1 MALVKLGDVAREYK
15 ATIKNAAGLPVVGL
29 EHLTPRELILENW
42 DSDVETTF
50 TKGFK
55 KGHILFGRR
64 RAYLKKAAIA
74 PFDGI
79 CSGDITVIEAIP
91 EKINPDLL
99 PFVIQN
105 DALFD
110 FAIGKSAGS
119 LSPRVKWEQLK
130 DYTFELPEMDKQQ
143 ALVDILTAALQTKK
157 AYQRQLAATDELVK
171 SQFIEMFGTKET
183 APLSEFATICAGQSA
198 PSDEEYSD
206 TGTPFIKAGNL
217 ENLKLGIIEETDC
230 YLVSEETIAKRKLKL
245 QKAGSVLVAKS
256 GMSCLSGHIYALKR
270 DAYVVS
276 HLACIRAKDDAYV
289 EMVKWHFIITGT
301 QGLIKNPSY
310 PAIQIPQF
318 ENMHFPRASKAEAE
332 TFAAFAIQSDKSK
345 LMMKNIILT
354 GGKNMS
360 HTFNEQNV
368 EDMVI
373 AAIQKNGW
381 DYIPADQLP
390 RAESDVMVESYVRDA
405 LIKFN
410 PCIAEHP
417 AHADT
422 VIYKLRALIST
433 VRPHDLVTQNE
444 RFKKLIFEENS
455 FPFDKDG
462 RSISIKFFDY
472 DNPENNHFVVTNQ
485 WVYPQKVGG
494 KRLDVVLLINGFP
507 VAVGEMK
514 SPVRPAISWMDG
526 AGDILDYEKS
536 IPEMFVTN
544 ILNFATEGKCFRY
557 GSINAP
563 VTLWGPWYAEI
574 EHVEGDLAKVGKSVE
589 SITRKEVILDLF
601 RYFTLFSTDKRN
613 RKIKVVCRYQQYEG
627 ANLIVNRVKAGYPKK
642 GLIWHFQ
649 GSGKS
654 LLMVF
659 AAQKL
664 RMMKELNAPTVI
676 IVNDRIDLA
685 GQIFG
690 TFSMADVPN
699 LVPADTNAELIR
711 MLKADTRK
719 VIITKIFEF
728 AKIDEAINFRDNIIV
743 MVDEA
748 HRTQEGDLGARM
760 RMALPNAFFFG
771 LTGTPINK
779 LDKNTFATFGAAE
792 DRTGYMSRYS
802 FADSVSDKATLPLH
816 FEPVPVKLHVDQVAI
831 DEAFRELTDEMGL
844 TEEERSKVA
853 QRVRMAAIMKD
864 PARIKAVCEHIADHF
879 MTKVNPNGFK
889 AQVVCFDRECCVLYK
904 KELDRLL
911 GEATS
916 TIVMDTNNDKADEY
930 KAWRRTRDEEA
941 RVLDDFRD
949 PSNPLQ
955 IVIVTSKL
963 LTGFDAP
970 ILQAMYL
977 DKPMKDHTLL
987 QAICRTNRIYGQDKS
1002 FGLIVD
1008 YVGIFDDVAKA
1019 LSFDAESVEKIISN
1033 IEAVKASVPGLVEK
1047 CIGFFPGVDRTREGW
1062 EALVEAQDCLPTDE
1076 DKDAFGAHYR
1086 ALNRVWNAL
1095 SPDSCLNPFK
1105 ADYKWLSKV
1114 YDSIRPT
1121 DERGKLIWAALG
1133 AKTIQLVH
1141 ENISVESVDKDED
1154 VLALD
1159 AEIIEKFISGDL
1171 DAGKKKRKIEIDL
1184 AAIIRKHPNDPRFI
1198 ALGARMEKLR
1208 EEHEAGLLT
1217 SMEFLKA
1224 LLELAKDAAHMEREV
1239 VPEEEVDRGKAA
1251 LTTLFQTVR
1260 NDATPVIVERIVN
1273 DIDGIVKIVRF
1284 PGWQDTPTG
1293 RKTVSKNLRD
1303 VIMRKY
1309 RIRDNE
1315 VFAKAYSYVEQY
1327 Y

>member
-1 MALVKLGDVAREYK
+1 M
-15 ATIKNAAGLPVVGL
+15 
-29 EHLTPRELILENW
+29 
-42 DSDVETTF
+42 
-50 TKGFK
+50 
-55 KGHILFGRR
+55 
-64 RAYLKKAAIA
+64 
-74 PFDGI
+74 
-79 CSGDITVIEAIP
+79 
-91 EKINPDLL
+91 
-99 PFVIQN
+99 
-105 DALFD
+105 
-110 FAIGKSAGS
+110 
-119 LSPRVKWEQLK
+119 
-130 DYTFELPEMDKQQ
+130 
-143 ALVDILTAALQTKK
+143 
-157 AYQRQLAATDELVK
+157 
-171 SQFIEMFGTKET
+171 
-183 APLSEFATICAGQSA
+183 
-198 PSDEEYSD
+198 PS
-206 TGTPFIKAGNL
+206 N
-217 ENLKLGIIEETDC
+217 
-230 YLVSEETIAKRKLKL
+230 
-245 QKAGSVLVAKS
+245 
-256 GMSCLSGHIYALKR
+256 
-270 DAYVVS
+270 
-276 HLACIRAKDDAYV
+276 
-289 EMVKWHFIITGT
+289 
-301 QGLIKNPSY
+301 
-310 PAIQIPQF
+310 
-318 ENMHFPRASKAEAE
+318 
-332 TFAAFAIQSDKSK
+332 
-345 LMMKNIILT
+345 
-354 GGKNMS
+354 
-360 HTFNEQNV
+360 FNEQNV

-373 AAIQKNGW
+373 HAIKSNGW
-381 DYIPADQLP
+381 DYIPAGALP
-390 RAESDVMVESYVRDA
+390 RAESDVMVESYLRDA
-405 LIKFN
+405 LIRLN
-410 PCIAEHP
+410 PCIAENP
-417 AHADT
+417 SHADT

-462 RSISIKFFDY
+462 RSISIRFFDY
-472 DNPENNHFVVTNQ
+472 DNPENNSFVVANQ
-485 WVYPQKVGG
+485 WVYPQAHGG
-494 KRLDVVLLINGFP
+494 KRLDIVLLINGFP
-507 VAVGEMK
+507 VAIGEMK

-526 AGDILDYEKS
+526 AGDILNYEKS

-544 ILNFATEGKCFRY
+544 IFNFATEGKRFRY

-563 VTLWGPWYAEI
+563 VTLWGPWYADI
-574 EHVEGDLAKVGKSVE
+574 PHAEGDFTKVQRSVA

-601 RYFTLFSTDKRN
+601 RYFTLFSTDKHN

-664 RMMKELNAPTVI
+664 RMMKELNAPTVL

-711 MLKADTRK
+711 LLKADTRK

-728 AKIDEAINFRDNIIV
+728 AQIEDAINYRDNIIV

-779 LDKNTFATFGAAE
+779 LDKNTFATFGAKE

-802 FADSVSDKATLPLH
+802 FADSVSDRATLPLH
-816 FEPVPVKLHVDQVAI
+816 FEPVPVKLHVDQEAI
-831 DEAFRELTDEMGL
+831 DEAFRRIADEAGL
-844 TEEERSKVA
+844 THEERSKVA

-864 PARIKAVCEHIADHF
+864 PERIKAVCEHIAEHF
-879 MTKVNPNGFK
+879 MQKVNPNGFK
-889 AQVVCFDRECCVLYK
+889 AQVVCYDRECCVLYK

-930 KAWRRTRDEEA
+930 KAWRRTREEEA
-941 RVLDDFRD
+941 KVLDDFRD
-949 PSNPLQ
+949 PTNPLQ

-987 QAICRTNRIYGQDKS
+987 QAICRTNRVYGQDKTY
-1002 FGLIVD
+1002 GLIVD

-1019 LSFDAESVEKIISN
+1019 LNFDSDSVEKIITN
-1033 IEAVKASVPGLVEK
+1033 IEGVKAKIPEMVEN
-1047 CIGFFPGVDRTREGW
+1047 CINFFPGVDRTRDDWEG
-1062 EALVEAQDCLPTDE
+1062 LVAAQDCLPNDE
-1076 DKDAFGAHYR
+1076 IKDAFGAHYR

-1095 SPDSCLNPFK
+1095 SPDACLNPYK
-1105 ADYKWLSKV
+1105 LDYKWLSKV

-1121 DERGKLIWAALG
+1121 DERGRLIWAALG
-1133 AKTIQLVH
+1133 PKTLQLVH
-1141 ENISVESVDKDED
+1141 ENITVQEVVKDED
-1154 VLALD
+1154 ILEMD
-1159 AEIIEKFISGDL
+1159 AQIIEKFIAGDTE
-1171 DAGKKKRKIEIDL
+1171 AGKKKKKIELDL
-1184 AAIIRKHPNDPRFI
+1184 AAIIRKHPDDPRFI

-1217 SMEFLKA
+1217 SMAFLKA
-1224 LLELAKDAAHMEREV
+1224 LLDLAKEAAQMEREV
-1239 VPEEEVDRGKAA
+1239 VPEDREDKGKAA
-1251 LTTLFQTVR
+1251 LTALFQSVR
-1260 NDATPVIVERIVN
+1260 NENTPVIVERIVS
-1273 DIDGIVKIVRF
+1273 DIDGIVRIVRF
-1284 PGWQDTPTG
+1284 EGWQNVSTG
-1293 RKTVSKNLRD
+1293 RKMISRNLRD

-1309 RIRDNE
+1309 RIKDTE
-1315 VFAKAYSYVEQY
+1315 VFNKAYSYVEQY

>member
-1 MALVKLGDVAREYK
+1 M
-15 ATIKNAAGLPVVGL
+15 
-29 EHLTPRELILENW
+29 
-42 DSDVETTF
+42 
-50 TKGFK
+50 
-55 KGHILFGRR
+55 
-64 RAYLKKAAIA
+64 
-74 PFDGI
+74 
-79 CSGDITVIEAIP
+79 
-91 EKINPDLL
+91 
-99 PFVIQN
+99 
-105 DALFD
+105 
-110 FAIGKSAGS
+110 
-119 LSPRVKWEQLK
+119 
-130 DYTFELPEMDKQQ
+130 
-143 ALVDILTAALQTKK
+143 
-157 AYQRQLAATDELVK
+157 
-171 SQFIEMFGTKET
+171 
-183 APLSEFATICAGQSA
+183 
-198 PSDEEYSD
+198 PS
-206 TGTPFIKAGNL
+206 N
-217 ENLKLGIIEETDC
+217 
-230 YLVSEETIAKRKLKL
+230 
-245 QKAGSVLVAKS
+245 
-256 GMSCLSGHIYALKR
+256 
-270 DAYVVS
+270 
-276 HLACIRAKDDAYV
+276 
-289 EMVKWHFIITGT
+289 
-301 QGLIKNPSY
+301 
-310 PAIQIPQF
+310 
-318 ENMHFPRASKAEAE
+318 
-332 TFAAFAIQSDKSK
+332 
-345 LMMKNIILT
+345 
-354 GGKNMS
+354 
-360 HTFNEQNV
+360 FNEQNV

-373 AAIQKNGW
+373 HAIKSNGW
-381 DYIPADQLP
+381 DYIPAGMLP
-390 RAESDVMVESYVRDA
+390 RAESDVMVESYLRDA
-405 LIKFN
+405 LIRLN

-417 AHADT
+417 SHADT

-462 RSISIKFFDY
+462 RSISIRFFDY
-472 DNPENNHFVVTNQ
+472 DNPENNSFVVTNQ
-485 WVYPQKVGG
+485 WVYPQAHGG
-494 KRLDVVLLINGFP
+494 KRLDIVLLINGFP
-507 VAVGEMK
+507 VAIGEMK

-526 AGDILDYEKS
+526 AGDILNYEKS

-544 ILNFATEGKCFRY
+544 IFNFATEGKRFRY

-563 VTLWGPWYAEI
+563 VTLWGPWYADIPHE
-574 EHVEGDLAKVGKSVE
+574 EGDFTKVQNSVK

-601 RYFTLFSTDKRN
+601 RYFTLFSTDKHN

-627 ANLIVNRVKAGYPKK
+627 ANLIVNRVKTGYPKK

-664 RMMKELNAPTVI
+664 RMMKDLNAPTVL

-711 MLKADTRK
+711 LLKADTRK

-728 AKIDEAINFRDNIIV
+728 AQIEEAINYRDNIIV

-779 LDKNTFATFGAAE
+779 LDKNTFATFGAKE

-802 FADSVSDKATLPLH
+802 FADSVSDRATLPLH
-816 FEPVPVKLHVDQVAI
+816 FEPVPVKLRVDQEAI
-831 DEAFRELTDEMGL
+831 DEAFRRIADEAGL
-844 TEEERSKVA
+844 THEERSKVA

-864 PARIKAVCEHIADHF
+864 PERIKAVCEHIAEHF
-879 MTKVNPNGFK
+879 MQKVNPNGFK
-889 AQVVCFDRECCVLYK
+889 AQVVCYDRECCVLYK

-930 KAWRRTRDEEA
+930 KAWRRTREEEA
-941 RVLDDFRD
+941 KVLDDFRD
-949 PSNPLQ
+949 PNNPLQ

-987 QAICRTNRIYGQDKS
+987 QAICRTNRVYGQDKTY
-1002 FGLIVD
+1002 GLIVD
-1008 YVGIFDDVAKA
+1008 YVGIFDDVARA
-1019 LSFDAESVEKIISN
+1019 LNFDADSVEKIITN
-1033 IEAVKASVPGLVEK
+1033 IESVKAKVPEMVAT
-1047 CIGFFPGVDRTREGW
+1047 CISFFPGVDRTRDDWEG
-1062 EALVEAQDCLPTDE
+1062 LVAAQDCLPNDKLKDE
-1076 DKDAFGAHYR
+1076 FGAHYR

-1095 SPDSCLNPFK
+1095 SPDSCLNPYK
-1105 ADYKWLSKV
+1105 LDYKWLSKV

-1121 DERGKLIWAALG
+1121 DERGRLIWAALG
-1133 AKTIQLVH
+1133 PKTLQLVH
-1141 ENISVESVDKDED
+1141 ENISVQEVVKDED
-1154 VLALD
+1154 ILEMD
-1159 AEIIEKFISGDL
+1159 AKIIEKFIAGDTE
-1171 DAGKKKRKIEIDL
+1171 AGKKKKKIELDL
-1184 AAIIRKHPNDPRFI
+1184 AAIIRKHPDDPRFI

-1217 SMEFLKA
+1217 SMAFLKA
-1224 LLELAKDAAHMEREV
+1224 LLDLAKEAAQMEREV
-1239 VPEEEVDRGKAA
+1239 VPEEKEDKGKAA
-1251 LTTLFQTVR
+1251 LTALFQSVR
-1260 NDATPVIVERIVN
+1260 NENTPVIVERIVS

-1284 PGWQDTPTG
+1284 EGWQNVPTG
-1293 RKTVSKNLRD
+1293 RKMISRNLRD

-1309 RIRDNE
+1309 RIKDKE
-1315 VFAKAYSYVEQY
+1315 VFDKAYSYVEQY

>member
-1 MALVKLGDVAREYK
+1 M
-15 ATIKNAAGLPVVGL
+15 
-29 EHLTPRELILENW
+29 
-42 DSDVETTF
+42 
-50 TKGFK
+50 
-55 KGHILFGRR
+55 
-64 RAYLKKAAIA
+64 
-74 PFDGI
+74 
-79 CSGDITVIEAIP
+79 SG
-91 EKINPDLL
+91 
-99 PFVIQN
+99 
-105 DALFD
+105 
-110 FAIGKSAGS
+110 
-119 LSPRVKWEQLK
+119 
-130 DYTFELPEMDKQQ
+130 
-143 ALVDILTAALQTKK
+143 
-157 AYQRQLAATDELVK
+157 
-171 SQFIEMFGTKET
+171 
-183 APLSEFATICAGQSA
+183 
-198 PSDEEYSD
+198 
-206 TGTPFIKAGNL
+206 
-217 ENLKLGIIEETDC
+217 
-230 YLVSEETIAKRKLKL
+230 
-245 QKAGSVLVAKS
+245 
-256 GMSCLSGHIYALKR
+256 
-270 DAYVVS
+270 
-276 HLACIRAKDDAYV
+276 
-289 EMVKWHFIITGT
+289 
-301 QGLIKNPSY
+301 
-310 PAIQIPQF
+310 
-318 ENMHFPRASKAEAE
+318 
-332 TFAAFAIQSDKSK
+332 
-345 LMMKNIILT
+345 
-354 GGKNMS
+354 
-360 HTFNEQNV
+360 TFNEQNV

-373 AAIQKNGW
+373 HAIKSNGW
-381 DYIPADQLP
+381 DYIPASALP
-390 RAESDVMVESYVRDA
+390 RAESDVMVESYLRDA
-405 LIKFN
+405 LIRLN
-410 PCIAEHP
+410 PCIAENP
-417 AHADT
+417 SHADT

-462 RSISIKFFDY
+462 RSISIRFFDY
-472 DNPENNHFVVTNQ
+472 DNPENNSFVVTNQ
-485 WVYPQKVGG
+485 WIYPQAHGG

-507 VAVGEMK
+507 VAIGEMK

-526 AGDILDYEKS
+526 AGDILNYEKS

-544 ILNFATEGKCFRY
+544 IFNFATEGKRFRY

-563 VTLWGPWYAEI
+563 VTLWGPWYADIPHE
-574 EHVEGDLAKVGKSVE
+574 EGDFTKVQKSVA

-601 RYFTLFSTDKRN
+601 RYFTLFSTDKHN

-664 RMMKELNAPTVI
+664 RMMKELNAPTVL

-711 MLKADTRK
+711 LLKADTRR

-728 AKIDEAINFRDNIIV
+728 AQIEEAINYRDNIIV

-779 LDKNTFATFGAAE
+779 LDKNTFATFGAKE

-802 FADSVSDKATLPLH
+802 FADSVSDRATLPLH
-816 FEPVPVKLHVDQVAI
+816 FEPVPVKLHVDQEAI
-831 DEAFRELTDEMGL
+831 DEAFRRIADEAGL
-844 TEEERSKVA
+844 THEERSKVA

-864 PARIKAVCEHIADHF
+864 PERIKAVCEHIAEHF
-879 MTKVNPNGFK
+879 MQKVNPNGFK
-889 AQVVCFDRECCVLYK
+889 AQVVCYDRECCVLYK

-930 KAWRRTRDEEA
+930 KAWRRTREEEA
-941 RVLDDFRD
+941 KVLDDFRD
-949 PSNPLQ
+949 PTNPLQ

-987 QAICRTNRIYGQDKS
+987 QAICRTNRVYGQDKTY
-1002 FGLIVD
+1002 GLIVD

-1019 LSFDAESVEKIISN
+1019 LNFDSDSVEKIITN
-1033 IEAVKASVPGLVEK
+1033 IESVKAKVPEMVEN
-1047 CIGFFPGVDRTREGW
+1047 CINFFPGVDRTRDDWEG
-1062 EALVEAQDCLPTDE
+1062 LVAAQECLPDDKAKDE
-1076 DKDAFGAHYR
+1076 FGAHYR

-1095 SPDSCLNPFK
+1095 SPDACLNPHK
-1105 ADYKWLSKV
+1105 LDYKWLSKV

-1121 DERGKLIWAALG
+1121 DERGRLIWAALG
-1133 AKTIQLVH
+1133 PKTLQLVH
-1141 ENISVESVDKDED
+1141 ENISVQEVVKDED
-1154 VLALD
+1154 ILEMD
-1159 AEIIEKFISGDL
+1159 AKIIEKFIAGDTE
-1171 DAGKKKRKIEIDL
+1171 AGKKKKKIELDL
-1184 AAIIRKHPNDPRFI
+1184 AAIIRKHPDDPRFI

-1217 SMEFLKA
+1217 SMAFLKA
-1224 LLELAKDAAHMEREV
+1224 LLELAKEAAQMEREV
-1239 VPEEEVDRGKAA
+1239 VPEDREDKGKAA
-1251 LTTLFQTVR
+1251 LTALFQSVR
-1260 NDATPVIVERIVN
+1260 NENTPVIVERIVS

-1284 PGWQDTPTG
+1284 EGWQNVPTG
-1293 RKTVSKNLRD
+1293 RKMISRNLRD
-1303 VIMRKY
+1303 VVMRKY
-1309 RIRDNE
+1309 RIKDKE
-1315 VFAKAYSYVEQY
+1315 VFDKAYSYVEQY

>member
-1 MALVKLGDVAREYK
+1 
-15 ATIKNAAGLPVVGL
+15 
-29 EHLTPRELILENW
+29 
-42 DSDVETTF
+42 
-50 TKGFK
+50 
-55 KGHILFGRR
+55 
-64 RAYLKKAAIA
+64 
-74 PFDGI
+74 
-79 CSGDITVIEAIP
+79 
-91 EKINPDLL
+91 
-99 PFVIQN
+99 
-105 DALFD
+105 
-110 FAIGKSAGS
+110 
-119 LSPRVKWEQLK
+119 
-130 DYTFELPEMDKQQ
+130 
-143 ALVDILTAALQTKK
+143 
-157 AYQRQLAATDELVK
+157 
-171 SQFIEMFGTKET
+171 
-183 APLSEFATICAGQSA
+183 
-198 PSDEEYSD
+198 
-206 TGTPFIKAGNL
+206 
-217 ENLKLGIIEETDC
+217 
-230 YLVSEETIAKRKLKL
+230 
-245 QKAGSVLVAKS
+245 
-256 GMSCLSGHIYALKR
+256 MSS
-270 DAYVVS
+270 
-276 HLACIRAKDDAYV
+276 
-289 EMVKWHFIITGT
+289 
-301 QGLIKNPSY
+301 N
-310 PAIQIPQF
+310 
-318 ENMHFPRASKAEAE
+318 
-332 TFAAFAIQSDKSK
+332 
-345 LMMKNIILT
+345 
-354 GGKNMS
+354 
-360 HTFNEQNV
+360 FNEKNV

-373 AAIQKNGW
+373 NAIKSNGW
-381 DYIPADQLP
+381 DYIPAGTLP
-390 RAESDVMVESYVRDA
+390 RADSDVMVESYLRDA
-405 LIKFN
+405 LIRLN
-410 PCIAEHP
+410 PCIAENP
-417 AHADT
+417 SHADT

-462 RSISIKFFDY
+462 RSISIRFFDY
-472 DNPENNHFVVTNQ
+472 DNPQNNSFVVTNQ
-485 WVYPQKVGG
+485 WVYPQAHGG
-494 KRLDVVLLINGFP
+494 KRLDIVLLINGFP
-507 VAVGEMK
+507 VAIGEMK

-526 AGDILDYEKS
+526 AGDILNYEKS

-544 ILNFATEGKCFRY
+544 IFNFATEGKRFRY

-563 VTLWGPWYAEI
+563 VTLWGPWYADI
-574 EHVEGDLAKVGKSVE
+574 PHGEGDFTKVQNSVK

-601 RYFTLFSTDKRN
+601 RYFTLFSTDKHN

-664 RMMKELNAPTVI
+664 RMMKELNAPTVL

-711 MLKADTRK
+711 LLKADTRK

-728 AKIDEAINFRDNIIV
+728 AQIEEAINYRDNIIV

-779 LDKNTFATFGAAE
+779 LDKNTFATFGAKE

-802 FADSVSDKATLPLH
+802 FADSVSDRATLPLH
-816 FEPVPVKLHVDQVAI
+816 FEPVPVKLRVDQEAI
-831 DEAFRELTDEMGL
+831 DEAFRRIADEAGL
-844 TEEERSKVA
+844 THEERSKVA

-864 PARIKAVCEHIADHF
+864 PERIKAVCEHIAEHF
-879 MTKVNPNGFK
+879 MQKVNPNGFK
-889 AQVVCFDRECCVLYK
+889 AQVVCYDRECCVLYK

-930 KAWRRTRDEEA
+930 KAWRRTREEEA
-941 RVLDDFRD
+941 KVLDDFRD
-949 PSNPLQ
+949 PNNPLQ

-987 QAICRTNRIYGQDKS
+987 QAICRTNRVYGQDKTY
-1002 FGLIVD
+1002 GLIVD
-1008 YVGIFDDVAKA
+1008 YVGIFDDVARA
-1019 LSFDAESVEKIISN
+1019 LNFDADSVEKIITN
-1033 IEAVKASVPGLVEK
+1033 IESVKAKVPEMVAT
-1047 CIGFFPGVDRTREGW
+1047 CISFFPGVDRTRDDWEG
-1062 EALVEAQDCLPTDE
+1062 LVAAQDCLPNDKLKDE
-1076 DKDAFGAHYR
+1076 FGAHYR

-1095 SPDSCLNPFK
+1095 SPDSCLNPYK
-1105 ADYKWLSKV
+1105 LDYKWLSKV

-1121 DERGKLIWAALG
+1121 DERGRLIWAALG
-1133 AKTIQLVH
+1133 PKTLQLVH
-1141 ENISVESVDKDED
+1141 ENISVQEVVKDED
-1154 VLALD
+1154 ILEMD
-1159 AEIIEKFISGDL
+1159 AKIIEKFIAGDTE
-1171 DAGKKKRKIEIDL
+1171 AGKKKKKIELDL
-1184 AAIIRKHPNDPRFI
+1184 AAIIRKHPDDPRFI

-1217 SMEFLKA
+1217 SMAFLKA
-1224 LLELAKDAAHMEREV
+1224 LLDLAKEAAQMEREV
-1239 VPEEEVDRGKAA
+1239 VPEEKEDKGKAA
-1251 LTTLFQTVR
+1251 LTALFQSVR
-1260 NDATPVIVERIVN
+1260 NENTPVIVERIVS

-1284 PGWQDTPTG
+1284 EGWQNVPTG
-1293 RKTVSKNLRD
+1293 RKMISRNLRD

-1309 RIRDNE
+1309 RIKDKE
-1315 VFAKAYSYVEQY
+1315 VFDKAYNYVEQY

>member
-1 MALVKLGDVAREYK
+1 M
-15 ATIKNAAGLPVVGL
+15 
-29 EHLTPRELILENW
+29 
-42 DSDVETTF
+42 
-50 TKGFK
+50 
-55 KGHILFGRR
+55 
-64 RAYLKKAAIA
+64 
-74 PFDGI
+74 
-79 CSGDITVIEAIP
+79 
-91 EKINPDLL
+91 
-99 PFVIQN
+99 
-105 DALFD
+105 
-110 FAIGKSAGS
+110 
-119 LSPRVKWEQLK
+119 
-130 DYTFELPEMDKQQ
+130 
-143 ALVDILTAALQTKK
+143 
-157 AYQRQLAATDELVK
+157 
-171 SQFIEMFGTKET
+171 
-183 APLSEFATICAGQSA
+183 
-198 PSDEEYSD
+198 PS
-206 TGTPFIKAGNL
+206 N
-217 ENLKLGIIEETDC
+217 
-230 YLVSEETIAKRKLKL
+230 
-245 QKAGSVLVAKS
+245 
-256 GMSCLSGHIYALKR
+256 
-270 DAYVVS
+270 
-276 HLACIRAKDDAYV
+276 
-289 EMVKWHFIITGT
+289 
-301 QGLIKNPSY
+301 
-310 PAIQIPQF
+310 
-318 ENMHFPRASKAEAE
+318 
-332 TFAAFAIQSDKSK
+332 
-345 LMMKNIILT
+345 
-354 GGKNMS
+354 
-360 HTFNEQNV
+360 FNEQNV

-373 AAIQKNGW
+373 HAIKSNGW
-381 DYIPADQLP
+381 DYIPAGSLP
-390 RAESDVMVESYVRDA
+390 RAESDVMVESYLRDA
-405 LIKFN
+405 LIRLN
-410 PCIAEHP
+410 PCIAENP
-417 AHADT
+417 SHADT
-422 VIYKLRALIST
+422 VIYKMRALIST

-462 RSISIKFFDY
+462 RSISIRFFDY
-472 DNPENNHFVVTNQ
+472 DNPENNSFVVTNQ
-485 WVYPQKVGG
+485 WVYPQAHGG

-507 VAVGEMK
+507 VAIGEMK

-526 AGDILDYEKS
+526 AGDILNYEKS

-544 ILNFATEGKCFRY
+544 IFNFATEGKRFRY

-563 VTLWGPWYAEI
+563 VTLWGPWYADI
-574 EHVEGDLAKVGKSVE
+574 PHAEGDFTKVQRSVA

-601 RYFTLFSTDKRN
+601 RYFTLFSTDKHN

-664 RMMKELNAPTVI
+664 RMMKELNAPTVL

-711 MLKADTRK
+711 LLKADTRK

-728 AKIDEAINFRDNIIV
+728 AQIEDTINYRDNIIV

-779 LDKNTFATFGAAE
+779 LDKNTFATFGAKE

-802 FADSVSDKATLPLH
+802 FADSVSDRATLPLH
-816 FEPVPVKLHVDQVAI
+816 FEPVPVKLHVDQEAI
-831 DEAFRELTDEMGL
+831 DEAFRRIADEAGL
-844 TEEERSKVA
+844 THEERSKVA

-864 PARIKAVCEHIADHF
+864 PERIKAVCEHIAEHF
-879 MTKVNPNGFK
+879 MQKVNPNGFK
-889 AQVVCFDRECCVLYK
+889 AQVVCYDRECCVLYK

-930 KAWRRTRDEEA
+930 KAWRRTREEEA
-941 RVLDDFRD
+941 KVLDDFRD
-949 PSNPLQ
+949 PTNPLQ

-987 QAICRTNRIYGQDKS
+987 QAICRTNRVYGQDKTY
-1002 FGLIVD
+1002 GLIVD

-1019 LSFDAESVEKIISN
+1019 LNFDSDSVEKIITN
-1033 IEAVKASVPGLVEK
+1033 IEGVKAKIPEMVEN
-1047 CIGFFPGVDRTREGW
+1047 CINFFPGVDRTRDDWEG
-1062 EALVEAQDCLPTDE
+1062 LVAAQDCLPNDE
-1076 DKDAFGAHYR
+1076 IKDAFGAHYR

-1095 SPDSCLNPFK
+1095 SPDACLNPYK
-1105 ADYKWLSKV
+1105 LDYKWLSKV

-1121 DERGKLIWAALG
+1121 DERGRLIWAALG
-1133 AKTIQLVH
+1133 PKTLQLVH
-1141 ENISVESVDKDED
+1141 ENITVQEVVKDED
-1154 VLALD
+1154 ILEMD
-1159 AEIIEKFISGDL
+1159 AKIIEKFIAGDTE
-1171 DAGKKKRKIEIDL
+1171 AGKKKKKIELDL
-1184 AAIIRKHPNDPRFI
+1184 AAIIRKHPDDPRFI

-1217 SMEFLKA
+1217 SMAFLKA
-1224 LLELAKDAAHMEREV
+1224 LLDLAKEAAQMEREV
-1239 VPEEEVDRGKAA
+1239 VPEDREDKGKAA
-1251 LTTLFQTVR
+1251 LTALFQSVR
-1260 NDATPVIVERIVN
+1260 NENTPVIVERIVS
-1273 DIDGIVKIVRF
+1273 DIDGIVRIVRF
-1284 PGWQDTPTG
+1284 EGWQNVSTG
-1293 RKTVSKNLRD
+1293 RKMISRNLRD

-1309 RIRDNE
+1309 RIKDTE
-1315 VFAKAYSYVEQY
+1315 VFNKAYSYVEQY